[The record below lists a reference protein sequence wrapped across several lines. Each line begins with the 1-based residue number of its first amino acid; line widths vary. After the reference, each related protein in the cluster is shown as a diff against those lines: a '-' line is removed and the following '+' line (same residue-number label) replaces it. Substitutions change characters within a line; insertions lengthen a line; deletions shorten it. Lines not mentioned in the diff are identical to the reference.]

1 MRPYTLGIDLHK
13 RSSVWVLL
21 DVEGNEVW
29 KDSVPCDPDHITKTI
44 KWMPAP
50 GTDVQAALEPTCG
63 WRWVAAL
70 LEEAGV
76 EVHPANVNKVRLIAE
91 STQKHDL
98 GDARALANLLRLGY
112 LPESY
117 RVPDSV
123 YGLRVALR
131 HRSYL
136 VRLRVSAKNR
146 LHGMATIIG
155 LHRIARKNPLSK
167 AGKAGIM
174 AGDDVAMKE
183 LHTLIEELDRRIAE
197 CDARCE
203 KIAKGEPLVPIL
215 RSMPGIG
222 IVTALTVIAEV
233 GDFTR
238 FASAKHISSFS
249 GLIPRQRSSGE
260 SIRFGSITNQG
271 SRILRTAMVE
281 AAFRIR
287 PTNAPELYAFL
298 ARLAPVCG
306 KKRARIAL
314 ARKMFCILWHM
325 AKTKTP
331 YDKGKIVVLSP
342 RIANV
347 SHIDTYRGA
356 LTP

>member
-21 DVEGNEVW
+21 DGDGNEIW
-29 KDSVPCDPDHITKTI
+29 KDSVACHPDHITKI
-44 KWMPAP
+44 LKWMPAA
-50 GTDVQAALEPTCG
+50 GSEIQAAIEPTCG
-63 WRWVAAL
+63 WRWVTAI
-70 LEEAGV
+70 LEGAGI

-117 RVPDSV
+117 RVSDST
-123 YGLRVALR
+123 YGLRLILR
-131 HRSYL
+131 HRTYL
-136 VRLRVSAKNR
+136 VRMRTSAKNR
-146 LHGMATIIG
+146 LHGMATTQG
-155 LHRIARKNPLSK
+155 LHLIARGNPLSK

-174 AGDDVAMKE
+174 EGNNALMKE

-203 KIAKGEPLVPIL
+203 EIAKGEPLVPIL
-215 RSMPGIG
+215 RSMPGVG
-222 IVTALTVIAEV
+222 VVTALTVIAEV

-238 FASAKHISSFS
+238 FTSAKHIASFS

-260 SIRFGSITNQG
+260 SVRFGSITNQG
-271 SRILRTAMVE
+271 SRTLRMIMVE

-287 PTNAPELYAFL
+287 PTNAPELYAFV
-298 ARLAPVCG
+298 ARLASTCG

-314 ARKMFCILWHM
+314 ARKMLCILWHM

-331 YDKGKIVVLSP
+331 YDKSKNVVHFP

-356 LTP
+356 

>member
-21 DVEGNEVW
+21 DGEGNEVW
-29 KDSVPCDPDHITKTI
+29 KDSVPCHPDNITKTLE
-44 KWMPAP
+44 WLPVP
-50 GTDVQAALEPTCG
+50 GSDIQAALEPTCG

-117 RVPDSV
+117 RVPDSI
-123 YGLRVALR
+123 YELRLFLR
-131 HRSYL
+131 HRAYL

-146 LHGMATIIG
+146 LHGMATAVG
-155 LHRIARKNPLSK
+155 LHRIARRNPLSK

-174 AGDDVAMKE
+174 AGDDMSMKE
-183 LHTLIEELDRRIAE
+183 LHTLIEELDRRVVE

-203 KIAKGEPLVPIL
+203 EIAKGEPLVPIL

-222 IVTALTVIAEV
+222 IITALTVIAEV

-238 FASAKHISSFS
+238 FASTKHISSFS

-260 SIRFGSITNQG
+260 SVRFGHITNQG
-271 SRILRTAMVE
+271 SRTLRMIMVE
-281 AAFRIR
+281 ASFRIR
-287 PTNAPELYAFL
+287 PTNAPELYAFV

-314 ARKMFCILWHM
+314 ARKMLCILWHM

-331 YDKGKIVVLSP
+331 YDQNKVIVHSP

-356 LTP
+356 